1 MSSRIDSITARVRRG
16 FADMSYARRRVFENQ
31 TGITVNDDGRRSPG
45 GPDSSR
51 RSMLWIPR

>member
-16 FADMSYARRRVFENQ
+16 FADMSYAQRRVFENQ

-51 RSMLWIPR
+51 RSIGN